1 MIELLNNRASTQAKG
16 QRYDT
21 MLEQLQVRKAEIQ
34 SRLLTSQSE
43 AGSVQENLQS
53 YEQEL
58 KEISDKII
66 ELTESNQA
74 NEDEIAEI
82 QKEMQGNPK
91 NCVIARLHITGTDPD
106 WNLCAISQNAMTD
119 MAIVS
124 VRLWSAATENRV
136 FLVS

>member
-21 MLEQLQVRKAEIQ
+21 MLEQIQVRKAEIQ

-74 NEDEIAEI
+74 NEDEIGRDPE
-82 QKEMQGNPK
+82 GNAGQ
-91 NCVIARLHITGTDPD
+91 IRRTA
-106 WNLCAISQNAMTD
+106 
-119 MAIVS
+119 
-124 VRLWSAATENRV
+124 
-136 FLVS
+136 